1 MPRTN
6 PCTTGRNSGRPSR
19 RAAAPSV
26 SHANTSASVT
36 GRPTRPSRARGQLLQ
51 SPRGRQLLVQSE
63 DQLVAGQRRV
73 QHLRPLA
80 GGQFFSRQRAVDVPD
95 VHTRRGALFH
105 GLHRAVEKR
114 GCVFPGGRR
123 GESPLG
129 PDLGLVVLPDRRHR
143 VARHAEET
151 RREVAPRLRI
161 VVIHDGCRG
170 RDARRASRVGP
181 AERAKAPDEAGRF
194 RPQRAGERMRF
205 VEHEEIEPRAREELD
220 VLLPRQ
226 QQLELLDVG
235 EENPRLSCRAA
246 HDLAR
251 ADLLGRIDRLAAA
264 FASRPFQPGL
274 VVGPRRSRR
283 QPHAG
288 HVRLVLGR
296 LADIHAE
303 RNPGARQQPA
313 QSHELV
319 FRQGVHR
326 IDDDGADARRRG
338 IVPKTQAP
346 ADDRIEETLG
356 LARAGAGGHQGGP
369 AFRNRAHGAF
379 LVAVQVAQRFRDP
392 FAQMGVQQS
401 GADQGIDRG
410 ALSKR
415 ARETHVRAFEQRRPA
430 GLVERQQIAHLAVQP
445 VIGERIRRELV
456 AQEAADDVLG
466 VGDRVQ
472 RHVANGR
479 G

>member
-1 MPRTN
+1 MQHV
-6 PCTTGRNSGRPSR
+6 RPI
-19 RAAAPSV
+19 
-26 SHANTSASVT
+26 
-36 GRPTRPSRARGQLLQ
+36 
-51 SPRGRQLLVQSE
+51 
-63 DQLVAGQRRV
+63 AG
-73 QHLRPLA
+73 A
-80 GGQFFSRQRAVDVPD
+80 QFFSGQCAVDVPD
-95 VHTRRGALFH
+95 VRTRRGPLFH
-105 GLHRAVEKR
+105 GLHRAVENR
-114 GCVFPGGRR
+114 GGVFPGGRR

-143 VARHAEET
+143 VARYAEET
-151 RREVAPRLRI
+151 RREVACGLRI
-161 VVIHDGCRG
+161 VVIDDGRRG
-170 RDARRASRVGP
+170 RDARGASRVGP
-181 AERAKAPDEAGRF
+181 AERAKTPDEAGRF

-205 VEHEEIEPRAREELD
+205 VEHEEIEPGTGKELH

-235 EENPRLSCRAA
+235 KKNARLSSRAA

-264 FASRPFQPGL
+264 FASRPSQPGL

-296 LADIHAE
+296 LADVHAE

-326 IDDDGADARRRG
+326 IDDDGADARRRVS
-338 IVPKTQAP
+338 VPKTQAP
-346 ADDRIEETLG
+346 ADDRVEEALG
-356 LARAGAGGHQGGP
+356 LARAGAGGDQGGP
-369 AFRNRAHGAF
+369 AFGNRAHGAF

-392 FAQMGVQQS
+392 FAQMGVQKS
-401 GADQGIDRG
+401 VADQGVDRC

-415 ARETHVRAFEQRRPA
+415 ARKTHVRALEQRRPA
-430 GLVERQQIAHLAVQP
+430 GRVQRQQVAHLAVQP

-466 VGDRVQ
+466 IGDRVQ
-472 RHVANGR
+472 SHVAGR
-479 G
+479 VDVAFMPSA